1 MSTLIIKRE
10 SHLFACHKFLEERG
24 AKLLIMLAKV
34 DFRDTQEVKIIYQQL
49 ENYVS
54 TLVNHARWE
63 EEFIFNKFFRQNE
76 VALLL
81 ANHTDLES
89 FGMQIVRDI
98 KELLNLPSPERM
110 HKGKQVYLDFR
121 RFYASNL
128 IHFYEEETSFL
139 SLLQERASDDEI
151 RAIDK
156 PIYQDMGSNDIL
168 EMLEQLLPPINIS
181 EKEAILNDIKR
192 FNNAN
197 FVFALPEIK
206 KILSPEEVTEIL

>member
-1 MSTLIIKRE
+1 MKRE

-24 AKLLIMLAKV
+24 AQLLISLAKV
-34 DFRDTQEVKIIYQQL
+34 DFRDTQEVQIIYQQI

-63 EEFIFNKFFRQNE
+63 EEFIFNKFFRKSE
-76 VALLL
+76 VVLLL
-81 ANHTDLES
+81 TNHSELEH
-89 FGMQIVRDI
+89 FGMQII
-98 KELLNLPSPERM
+98 GEMKALLNLPSQERWPN
-110 HKGKQVYLDFR
+110 GKQVYLDFR

-128 IHFYEEETSFL
+128 NHFYEEETSFL
-139 SLLQERASDDEI
+139 SLLEERASDDEI

-206 KILSPEEVTEIL
+206 KILSPEEVSEIL